1 MSRNKKSDD
10 IYTTIADQIIDSG
23 ADLSQMFEKD
33 GLLKQ
38 LTKRLLEKALDAE
51 MDSHLGYSKH
61 QRNTSTNSRN
71 GYNSK
76 TLSTDTDMSTLPAD
90 LPRQFG
96 TVTYFIFHYILKL
109 IWSHIIYRRMLSF
122 CIIVSLNIFKY

>member
-61 QRNTSTNSRN
+61 QRNF
-71 GYNSK
+71 SK
-76 TLSTDTDMSTLPAD
+76 SM
-90 LPRQFG
+90 
-96 TVTYFIFHYILKL
+96 I
-109 IWSHIIYRRMLSF
+109 
-122 CIIVSLNIFKY
+122 N